1 MKGKRK
7 CENLNNKPPNYENLC
22 GNDNWNGDFG
32 NVSKR
37 QQSARRFYDNSEL
50 YHGMCGGRGRF
61 VLDFEFSSVHL
72 PSVKEDRGDC
82 GVFIGGSTFGSSNVP
97 RFLPGDRYDCLF
109 RESSSAT
116 ARRNMSHCIDLPGPV
131 GFSPIDQH
139 SLFLSGYRRGPA
151 VLDFETSTVL
161 MSSMNGGKQP
171 TNLSNNSPYAQGKNS
186 VNSVDVDEK
195 NASRDDLRSNV
206 YPLFIGECPS
216 SVGRVGQAK

>member
-37 QQSARRFYDNSEL
+37 QRSA
-50 YHGMCGGRGRF
+50 
-61 VLDFEFSSVHL
+61 SVHL
-72 PSVKEDRGDC
+72 PSVKEDTGDC

-161 MSSMNGGKQP
+161 MSSMNWGNQP

-186 VNSVDVDEK
+186 VNSVDV
-195 NASRDDLRSNV
+195 L
-206 YPLFIGECPS
+206 
-216 SVGRVGQAK
+216 

>member
-37 QQSARRFYDNSEL
+37 QQSARRFYDNSEP

-61 VLDFEFSSVHL
+61 VLDFESSSVHL
-72 PSVKEDRGDC
+72 PSVKEDTGDC

-109 RESSSAT
+109 R
-116 ARRNMSHCIDLPGPV
+116 
-131 GFSPIDQH
+131 Q
-139 SLFLSGYRRGPA
+139 
-151 VLDFETSTVL
+151 
-161 MSSMNGGKQP
+161 
-171 TNLSNNSPYAQGKNS
+171 
-186 VNSVDVDEK
+186 
-195 NASRDDLRSNV
+195 
-206 YPLFIGECPS
+206 
-216 SVGRVGQAK
+216 

>member
-37 QQSARRFYDNSEL
+37 QQSARRFYDNSEP

-61 VLDFEFSSVHL
+61 VLDFESSSVHL
-72 PSVKEDRGDC
+72 PSVKEDTGDC
-82 GVFIGGSTFGSSNVP
+82 GVFIGSVETQG
-97 RFLPGDRYDCLF
+97 
-109 RESSSAT
+109 ESSSAT

-161 MSSMNGGKQP
+161 MSSMNGGNQP

-186 VNSVDVDEK
+186 VNSVDV
-195 NASRDDLRSNV
+195 L
-206 YPLFIGECPS
+206 
-216 SVGRVGQAK
+216 